1 VSAGSSGDTVQAVSL
16 DFATEPAR
24 PTPLAQRILR
34 LMQWRK
40 EQQAAPALAQP
51 TLAQRL
57 LQPVMTVLETQAATG
72 RMVLTDAQRDALV
85 QARAALASVGL
96 RTLDAALHTHLHA
109 PSSHSLLP
117 LACLAQWTLELDGLP
132 LCAEFDTP

>member
-1 VSAGSSGDTVQAVSL
+1 MSL

-40 EQQAAPALAQP
+40 EQQAAPVLAQP

-72 RMVLTDAQRDALV
+72 RMALTDAQRDVLT
-85 QARAALASVGL
+85 QAHAALASVGL
-96 RTLDAALHTHLHA
+96 RALEAALHAHLQA
-109 PSSHSLLP
+109 PSSDSLLP
-117 LACLAQWTLELDGLP
+117 LACLAQWAQELDGLP
-132 LCAEFDTP
+132 LCAESDTH